1 MVVRGFRWG
10 RGWSQMRSGT
20 LSSGVETKTSLV
32 DGVWLNSFGYWDLKY
47 PAKENAVIWG
57 VCMVV
62 WGFRWGVGW
71 SQMIEI
77 EVGDTL
83 KVS

>member
-47 PAKENAVIWG
+47 PVKENAV
-57 VCMVV
+57 CLVV
-62 WGFRWGVGW
+62 WEFRWGLGQ

-77 EVGDTL
+77 EVRDTL
-83 KVS
+83 KAS

>member
-1 MVVRGFRWG
+1 MNKTQYNEFPKTEGLSRRAIIQLYFR
-10 RGWSQMRSGT
+10 S
-20 LSSGVETKTSLV
+20 
-32 DGVWLNSFGYWDLKY
+32 DLKY

-62 WGFRWGVGW
+62 WGFRWVSGW
-71 SQMIEI
+71 SQMVEI

-83 KVS
+83 KLS